1 MSLEDIARD
10 PSTNTI
16 RTTAQ
21 SHAGGA
27 FRRKKKKKVKR
38 LRAVASEHNNY
49 NNNSV
54 DFYSVDASAQGGVTE
69 YDNGSQEHLYMRHG
83 GAGANVNSTISVPG
97 IV

>member
-10 PSTNTI
+10 PSTTTI
-16 RTTAQ
+16 RTSAQ
-21 SHAGGA
+21 SHTGGS

-38 LRAVASEHNNY
+38 LRNATSEHNNY
-49 NNNSV
+49 SSV

-69 YDNGSQEHLYMRHG
+69 YDNGSQSFLHLNNG
-83 GAGANVNSTISVPG
+83 GAGTNSTINVPS